1 MKYISFDIN
10 TGKFWRRKTNQFDAS
25 MYDASVIIKGGKSFK
40 LRKSNESKC
49 QGAAYNGGIIHA
61 VRNIYLGS
69 RKDWIYIAKKYQE
82 IMGRRYLRNMG
93 LDPIICII
101 LANSRWIKYRNKYFI
116 KATGIELFDQILHSK
131 DEISFF
137 LEDENDLDNYFEEQ
151 RLWRL
156 WFCTSNKQIV
166 AMFKLYGCIV
176 IDINAYNK
184 YLNDIITTR
193 IL

>member
-101 LANSRWIKYRNKYFI
+101 L
-116 KATGIELFDQILHSK
+116 HSK